1 MSAELTKEKVTE
13 LLDQVMHPEINASLV
28 ELGIISVDKV
38 ENGQI
43 DLIMKLP
50 FAGVPQTIRDMMLNG
65 VAEKLTPYEDY
76 KINVF
81 LTVMNEAEKQRFLEL
96 EHSKWKGGESA
107 CQ

>member
-1 MSAELTKEKVTE
+1 MSEKLTPEKVTA
-13 LLDQVMHPEINASLV
+13 LLEEVMHPEINASLV
-28 ELGIISVDKV
+28 ELGIIRVDKV

-50 FAGVPQTIRDMMLNG
+50 FAGVPQSIRDIMLNG
-65 VAEKLTPYEDY
+65 IAEKLIPFEDY

-81 LTVMNEAEKQRFLEL
+81 LTVMNEEERQRFVQL
-96 EHSKWKGGESA
+96 EHEKWKGGESA